1 MPKGE
6 RSFGT
11 SHSSEIDKDEAGAGI
26 NAVPLVRSD
35 AWFVRLLG
43 TRPQCVAHVAY
54 CHVDRGATCAR
65 PQVSHRFACT
75 AALKNLLLRWHRAFS
90 EQKRQEKNG
99 SHKRIPL
106 IMILAA
112 VAHDRLSRSFLCPIA
127 QAGPW
132 NIQLLAD
139 LRESNIREAV
149 FFRNHNHRFRP
160 NLFLEPF
167 AIVSTGKH
175 VCLSSG
181 VNPSLFSLCAK
192 HHGLL
197 KKAYSE
203 LPS

>member
-1 MPKGE
+1 MCGGCGLLSHRSRRHVRPK
-6 RSFGT
+6 
-11 SHSSEIDKDEAGAGI
+11 
-26 NAVPLVRSD
+26 
-35 AWFVRLLG
+35 
-43 TRPQCVAHVAY
+43 
-54 CHVDRGATCAR
+54 
-65 PQVSHRFACT
+65 VSHRFACT
-75 AALKNLLLRWHRAFS
+75 AALKNLTLRWHRAFS

-127 QAGPW
+127 QAGSW

-160 NLFLEPF
+160 NLFVEPF

-181 VNPSLFSLCAK
+181 VNPSLFSLNP
-192 HHGLL
+192 GLFSFL
-197 KKAYSE
+197 SCGAQVQPQAQQPLFIRLE
-203 LPS
+203 MLP